1 MVSKCKRKLTVDTP
15 VTLIVKLT
23 ESLNDRLIG
32 HCMRTER
39 PVDVVVARAIEL
51 FLEDYGD

>member
-1 MVSKCKRKLTVDTP
+1 VDTP

-23 ESLNDRLIG
+23 EALNDRLIG

-51 FLEDYGD
+51 FLEDYED